1 MMLNRLRIW
10 YVVLPVVLIA
20 FLMATTMGMV
30 WHHHARNTADGCTL
44 CHLAFAPAPAEA
56 DGLAPLPAATDYAAL
71 NEVVVSHCAGD
82 EKPPRAP
89 PV

>member
-1 MMLNRLRIW
+1 MLNRLRVW

-30 WHHHARNTADGCTL
+30 WHHHAGGTADGCTL
-44 CHLAFAPAPAEA
+44 CHLAIAPAPLEA
-56 DGLAPLPAATDYAAL
+56 DICGLLPTAMDFAAL
-71 NEVVVSHCAGD
+71 NECLVSRCVAG